1 VAPVLYRLHYDPRMT
16 RYWLSIGDGKTYGP
30 YTLADLRAFATQG
43 KIASSSMVCPE
54 GGSSWAPIA
63 SVLAEDGVPPPVFPP
78 IAPPPVT
85 GFPAQAQPHPDAK
98 SKIAAGLLGIFLG
111 ALGVH
116 NFYLGNT
123 GLGLAQLLISLLSC
137 GWFAPVCA
145 IWGLIEGIL
154 ILTGS
159 IRTDARGI
167 PLRD

>member
-1 VAPVLYRLHYDPRMT
+1 MI
-16 RYWLSIGDGKTYGP
+16 RYWLSTGDGKTYGP
-30 YTLADLRAFATQG
+30 YGVDELRSFSLQG
-43 KIASSSMVCPE
+43 RVSSGAMVCME
-54 GGSSWAPIA
+54 GSTAWVPIA
-63 SVLAEDGVPPPVFPP
+63 SVLGGMGMPAPGAPP
-78 IAPPPVT
+78 IAPPPVA